1 MSALDDA
8 WSTLKGEYLH
18 PSVRLHAEMS
28 AADLGMSPP
37 PPERTEDGELESLK
51 ERSRR
56 LRTYAMRRRQAE
68 GRVGTDGSWATTVNS
83 NPSGRPLT
91 NVVQRM
97 PRNDDDEQS

>member
-37 PPERTEDGELESLK
+37 PPERTEDGKLESLK

-68 GRVGTDGSWATTVNS
+68 ERVGTDGSWATTS
-83 NPSGRPLT
+83 SGGRPIT
-91 NVVQRM
+91 NVVQRI
-97 PRNDDDEQS
+97 PRNDDEQS